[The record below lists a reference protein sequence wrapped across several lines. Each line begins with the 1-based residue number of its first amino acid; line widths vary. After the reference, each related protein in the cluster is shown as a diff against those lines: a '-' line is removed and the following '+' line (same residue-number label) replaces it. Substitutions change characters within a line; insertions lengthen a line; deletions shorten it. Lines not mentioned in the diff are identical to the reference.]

1 MGIGWGWGWGWV
13 GLVEP
18 PTTRC
23 CRCQVPPL
31 PGAAAAN
38 QPGGVVPGGPQ
49 QLGRDLGVQL
59 SGLWEWDS
67 RQVQCGAVAGS
78 QLEDVAP

>member
-1 MGIGWGWGWGWV
+1 
-13 GLVEP
+13 
-18 PTTRC
+18 
-23 CRCQVPPL
+23 
-31 PGAAAAN
+31 
-38 QPGGVVPGGPQ
+38 VPGGPQ